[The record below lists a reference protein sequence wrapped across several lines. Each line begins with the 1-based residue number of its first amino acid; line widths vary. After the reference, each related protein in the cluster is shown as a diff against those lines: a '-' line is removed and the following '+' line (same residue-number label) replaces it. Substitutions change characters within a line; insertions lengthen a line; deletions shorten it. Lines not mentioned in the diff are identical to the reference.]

1 MERVNCRVRS
11 RMKLIIFIWFLL
23 GISVCVARGQRPT
36 SHTARATAIPSH
48 AQPGRESTSI
58 TFLTATNGSP
68 VHSLGSD
75 QGVLNLGSFS
85 YFPGA
90 DVNGAEIR
98 RQKDS
103 FIVSTRFGLRIGLSN
118 GHRAGTATVSA
129 FLLSPD
135 PLRTV
140 WVDGVRLS
148 MTPGIIGRQVSYGAI
163 TEHVLKIAVPISMP
177 AGQLLDS
184 IGVIVTPN

>member
-1 MERVNCRVRS
+1 
-11 RMKLIIFIWFLL
+11 MKLIIFIWFLL
-23 GISVCVARGQRPT
+23 GMSLCVAWGQRPA
-36 SHTARATAIPSH
+36 SHSVHSAAMSSQ
-48 AQPGRESTSI
+48 AQSGRGTTSI
-58 TFLTATNGSP
+58 TFLTAPNGSP
-68 VHSLGSD
+68 VHSLGPD

-85 YFPGA
+85 YFPRA
-90 DVNGAEIR
+90 DLNDADIP

-103 FIVSTRFGLRIGLSN
+103 FIVSTGFGIRIGLSN
-118 GHRAGTATVSA
+118 SHRAGTATVSA

-135 PLRTV
+135 RLRAV

-148 MTPGIIGRQVSYGAI
+148 TTPGIIGRRVPYGAI

>member
-1 MERVNCRVRS
+1 
-11 RMKLIIFIWFLL
+11 MKVIILIWLL
-23 GISVCVARGQRPT
+23 SGISVYVVWGQRPPSPT
-36 SHTARATAIPSH
+36 VRAIAIPAH
-48 AQPGRESTSI
+48 ALPDRETTSI
-58 TFLTATNGSP
+58 TFLTAPNGSP

-85 YFPGA
+85 YFPRVN
-90 DVNGAEIR
+90 VNGVKIQG
-98 RQKDS
+98 QKDS
-103 FIVSTRFGLRIGLSN
+103 FIVSSTFGLRIGLPN
-118 GHRAGTATVSA
+118 GHRSGTATVSA

-148 MTPGIIGRQVSYGAI
+148 MTPGIIGRQVSYGAV
-163 TEHVLKIAVPISMP
+163 TEHVVKIALPMSMP

-184 IGVIVTPN
+184 IGVTVTPN

>member
-1 MERVNCRVRS
+1 
-11 RMKLIIFIWFLL
+11 MKRIIFIWFLS
-23 GISVCVARGQRPT
+23 GISVCVPWGQRPPP
-36 SHTARATAIPSH
+36 HTVHSTAIPFQ
-48 AQPGRESTSI
+48 AQPERETTSI

-68 VHSLGSD
+68 VHNLGPD

-85 YFPGA
+85 YFPRVDA
-90 DVNGAEIR
+90 NGAEIQ

-103 FIVSTRFGLRIGLSN
+103 FIVSTRFGMRIGLSN

-129 FLLSPD
+129 FLLSPN

-148 MTPGIIGRQVSYGAI
+148 MTPGIIARQVSYGAI